1 MQQSARPNPA
11 RPRPMEEIAMPV
23 FIPKP
28 EEQVTYF
35 QGALEHGE
43 QVQAAFW
50 CEQRLFWLVHWLI
63 EELPLGEII
72 FMSVRHRYFA
82 ALTDRRLI
90 LMGSSG
96 MHKPIP
102 GKLESLQRSTL
113 QTTNFRK
120 WLGGG
125 ISLDLMANGTLRRFK
140 VPRSQAAQ
148 AEAVRSLGA
157 A

>member
-1 MQQSARPNPA
+1 MQQSGRPNP
-11 RPRPMEEIAMPV
+11 RPPDPMEEIAMPV

-35 QGALEHGE
+35 QGVLEHGE

-63 EELPLGEII
+63 EELPLGE
-72 FMSVRHRYFA
+72 
-82 ALTDRRLI
+82 LI

-102 GKLESLQRSTL
+102 GKLESLQRPTI

-120 WLGGG
+120 WLGGS

-140 VPRSQAAQ
+140 VPRSQGAQ
-148 AEAVRSLGA
+148 AEAVRSLGVA
-157 A
+157 

>member
-1 MQQSARPNPA
+1 
-11 RPRPMEEIAMPV
+11 MEEIAMPV

-35 QGALEHGE
+35 QGVLEHGE

-72 FMSVRHRYFA
+72 FMSLRHRYFA

-102 GKLESLQRSTL
+102 GKLESLQLPTI

-140 VPRSQAAQ
+140 VPRSQRAQ

>member
-1 MQQSARPNPA
+1 M
-11 RPRPMEEIAMPV
+11 PM

-35 QGALEHGE
+35 QGVLEHGE

-72 FMSVRHRYFA
+72 FMSLRHRYFA

-90 LMGSSG
+90 LMGRQACTSRSRPSSSPSSG
-96 MHKPIP
+96 
-102 GKLESLQRSTL
+102 LRSRRRT
-113 QTTNFRK
+113 
-120 WLGGG
+120 
-125 ISLDLMANGTLRRFK
+125 SANGW
-140 VPRSQAAQ
+140 AA
-148 AEAVRSLGA
+148 ASAWI
-157 A
+157 